1 MLTSKKT
8 TMKKITISKYILAA
22 ALAFSISSCQD
33 DLDLMPNDPDTF
45 TQFDVFANPT
55 EAKSAL
61 AKVYAS
67 LALTGQKGPAG
78 SGDIQGIDEGS
89 SQYTRLLFNLN
100 VLTTDESIVGWGD
113 PGLPDLHGI
122 SWSASNSFVEAM
134 YYRLAQTVS
143 FSNSFIANA
152 KVLSETNEDVK
163 SYIGEARFI
172 RAYAYYNLMDMYA
185 NVPLVTEVSSELPKQ
200 SNRQEIFTFVETELK
215 AIEADLKTGRTNEYG
230 RVDKAAAQALLS
242 RLYLNAETWIG
253 QSKYT
258 ESIAYSKLAMEAGY
272 SINTNDVN
280 KNGSAYDELFL
291 ADNNTN
297 GAQNEAIFTL
307 NFDGNNSRTYGG
319 STFLVKAAIGGAMKA
334 SDYGVNGGWGGIRT
348 TKALVNQFNDAVSG
362 KDKDGHPITWNDKRA
377 MFFTN
382 GQTYDITNVGTFGE
396 GYAVTKWS
404 NKKSDNT
411 NGIDTTGEYVDT
423 DIPVIR
429 LAEIYLNYAEAVLRG
444 GTGGDRTTALNLI
457 NQLRTRA
464 YGNTSGNI
472 TDSQL
477 NLDFILAERSREMY
491 WEGTRRTDLI
501 RFKKYVSGYDWPFKG
516 GVQNGT
522 SVDVNKQLFPIPN
535 NIIVINKNLTQ
546 NPGY

>member
-1 MLTSKKT
+1 
-8 TMKKITISKYILAA
+8 MKKITISKYILAA
-22 ALAFSISSCQD
+22 ALTFSISSCHD
-33 DLDLMPNDPDTF
+33 DLDLMPNDPDTY
-45 TQFDVFANPT
+45 TQFDVFKDPN

-78 SGDIQGIDEGS
+78 DGDIQGVDEGS
-89 SQYTRLLFNLN
+89 SQYTRLLFSLN

-143 FSNSFIANA
+143 FSNSFISNA
-152 KVLSETNEDVK
+152 QVLADTNDEVK
-163 SYIGEARFI
+163 SYIAEARFI
-172 RAYAYYNLMDMYA
+172 RAFAYYNLIDMYA

-200 SNRQEIFTFVETELK
+200 SNRQELFTFVESELK
-215 AIEADLKTGRTNEYG
+215 AIESDLKEGRANEYG
-230 RVDKAAAQALLS
+230 RVDKVAAQALLS

-253 QSKYT
+253 QTKYT
-258 ESIAYSKLAMEAGY
+258 EAITYSKLALQSGY
-272 SINTNDVN
+272 KLNTTDVN

-291 ADNNTN
+291 ADNDTN
-297 GAQNEAIFTL
+297 GAQDEAIFTL

-319 STFLVKAAIGGAMKA
+319 STFLVKGAIGGKMKSA
-334 SDYGVNGGWGGIRT
+334 DYGVNGGWGGPRS
-348 TKALVNQFNDAVSG
+348 TKALVNQFSSSVSQSNSEG
-362 KDKDGHPITWNDKRA
+362 NPTAWKDKRA
-377 MFFTN
+377 MFFTD
-382 GQTYDITNVGTFGE
+382 GQTYEISNVGSFGE
-396 GYAVTKWS
+396 GYAVYKWS
-404 NKKSDNT
+404 NKKS
-411 NGIDTTGEYVDT
+411 NGTSGNDATGEYVDT
-423 DIPVIR
+423 DVPVIR
-429 LAEIYLNYAEAVLRG
+429 LAEIFLNYAEAVLRG
-444 GTGGDRTTALNLI
+444 GTGGDRATALSLI

-464 YGNTSGNI
+464 YGDSSGNI
-472 TDSQL
+472 TDGQL
-477 NLDFILAERSREMY
+477 NLDFILAERSRELY

-501 RFKKYVSGYDWPFKG
+501 RFKKYISGYDWPFKG

-522 SVDVNKQLFPIPN
+522 SVDATKVLFPIPN

>member
-1 MLTSKKT
+1 
-8 TMKKITISKYILAA
+8 MKKITISKYILAA

>member
-1 MLTSKKT
+1 
-8 TMKKITISKYILAA
+8 MKKITISKYILAA

-33 DLDLMPNDPDTF
+33 DLDLMPNDPDTY
-45 TQFDVFANPT
+45 TPFDVFANPT

-122 SWSASNSFVEAM
+122 SWSASNTFVEAM

-143 FSNSFIANA
+143 FSNSFITNA
-152 KVLSETNEDVK
+152 KVLGETNEDVK

-185 NVPLVTEVSSELPKQ
+185 NVPLVTEVSLELPKQ

-272 SINTNDVN
+272 SINTTDIN

-444 GTGGDRTTALNLI
+444 GTGGDRATALNLI

-472 TDSQL
+472 TDGQL

>member
-1 MLTSKKT
+1 
-8 TMKKITISKYILAA
+8 MKKITISKYILAA
-22 ALAFSISSCQD
+22 ALTFSISSCHD
-33 DLDLMPNDPDTF
+33 DLDLMPNDPDTY
-45 TQFDVFANPT
+45 TQFDVFKDPN

-78 SGDIQGIDEGS
+78 DGDIQGVDEGS
-89 SQYTRLLFNLN
+89 SQYTRLLFSLN

-143 FSNSFIANA
+143 FSNSFISNA
-152 KVLSETNEDVK
+152 QVLADTNDEVK
-163 SYIGEARFI
+163 SYIAEARFI
-172 RAYAYYNLMDMYA
+172 RAFAYYNLIDMYA

-200 SNRQEIFTFVETELK
+200 SNRQELFTFVESELK
-215 AIEADLKTGRTNEYG
+215 AIESDLKEGRTNEYG
-230 RVDKAAAQALLS
+230 RVDKVAAQALLS

-253 QSKYT
+253 QTKYT
-258 ESIAYSKLAMEAGY
+258 EAITYSKLALQSGY
-272 SINTNDVN
+272 KLNTTDVN

-291 ADNNTN
+291 ADNDTN
-297 GAQNEAIFTL
+297 GAQDEAIFTL

-319 STFLVKAAIGGAMKA
+319 STFLVKGAIGGKMKSA
-334 SDYGVNGGWGGIRT
+334 DYGVNGGWGGPRS
-348 TKALVNQFNDAVSG
+348 TKALVNQFSSSVSQSNSEG
-362 KDKDGHPITWNDKRA
+362 NPTAWKDKRA
-377 MFFTN
+377 MFFTD
-382 GQTYDITNVGTFGE
+382 GQTYEISNVGSFGE
-396 GYAVTKWS
+396 GYAVYKWS
-404 NKKSDNT
+404 NKKS
-411 NGIDTTGEYVDT
+411 NGTSGNDATGEYVDT
-423 DIPVIR
+423 DVPVIR
-429 LAEIYLNYAEAVLRG
+429 LAEIFLNYAEAVLRG
-444 GTGGDRTTALNLI
+444 GTGGDRATALSLI

-464 YGNTSGNI
+464 YGDSSGNI
-472 TDSQL
+472 TDGQL
-477 NLDFILAERSREMY
+477 NLDFILAERSRELY

-501 RFKKYVSGYDWPFKG
+501 RFKKYISGYDWPFKG

-522 SVDVNKQLFPIPN
+522 SVDATKVLFPIPN